1 MREINF
7 NEKLLKRQLK
17 NKRKITLSLIVAFL
31 ISGGFGFEEVEAR
44 DLRTRKKESN
54 NIVPDY
60 GGPGLNK
67 SANDTDV
74 VNIVDPNSSGISH
87 NKFVDLSVGNGNG
100 LIFNNSTDHGISQ
113 IGGHITKN
121 PNLNKSASVILNE
134 VTGNNISN
142 INGDIEVFGGK
153 ADFILANE
161 NGINLNG
168 ATFIN
173 TSGVTLSTGTP
184 TVNGNNIDFNVR
196 KGNINLSGVGT
207 SGNYFNVIA
216 KTIQLHNQIAPL
228 SGESNPDIAL
238 IAGENIV
245 TTDKGNINIIH
256 SKNVESEKYG
266 IYASNLGAMYGKNI
280 RLISTDKGLGVKH

>member
-31 ISGGFGFEEVEAR
+31 ISGGFSFEEVEAR
-44 DLRTRKKESN
+44 DLRARKKESN

-74 VNIVDPNSSGISH
+74 VNIVGPDGNGISH
-87 NKFVDLSVGNGNG
+87 NKFIDLSVGNGNG

-134 VTGNNISN
+134 VTGNNASN

-173 TSGVTLSTGTP
+173 TNGITLSTGTP
-184 TVNGNNIDFNVR
+184 TINGNNINFDVH
-196 KGNINLSGVGT
+196 KGNINLNGVAT

-216 KTIQLHNQIAPL
+216 KTIELHNQIAPL
-228 SGESNPDIAL
+228 NGEAIPDIAL

-245 TTDKGNINIIH
+245 KTH
-256 SKNVESEKYG
+256 SGTADILQSRNVE
-266 IYASNLGAMYGKNI
+266 
-280 RLISTDKGLGVKH
+280 